1 MAPPQGAWIKATGTR
16 HSDPHDWCT
25 GRSITTNVSCSGG
38 TAGDYFLSS
47 TVDYASLGF
56 AGVFQKPVMKQ
67 QLLAVIKSK
76 LG

>member
-1 MAPPQGAWIKATGTR
+1 MMEEVDAGTSFVKHVTRLGNTAPLFLA
-16 HSDPHDWCT
+16 SSVVD
-25 GRSITTNVSCSGG
+25 N
-38 TAGDYFLSS
+38 LSS

>member
-1 MAPPQGAWIKATGTR
+1 MMEEVDAGTNFVKDVTLLGNTAP
-16 HSDPHDWCT
+16 
-25 GRSITTNVSCSGG
+25 V
-38 TAGDYFLSS
+38 FLLSS
-47 TVDYASLGF
+47 VGDNLSATVDYAWLGF